1 VPKFLRDK
9 ALGLVIGTAF
19 VLAWVGQSYAGWK
32 LYAQDAAAHDEPGV
46 GWLTY
51 LGTSDFWAATLEN
64 WQSEFLQWGAVVWL
78 TVWLVHKGSAE
89 SRDSDERIEAKL
101 DELLQGDGRTPAEV
115 EATLPE
121 KYRS

>member
-1 VPKFLRDK
+1 MRTIRDR

-19 VLAWVGQSYAGWK
+19 VLAWFGQSYSGWK
-32 LYAQDAAAHDEPGV
+32 LYAQEQAAHDLPGV
-46 GWLTY
+46 GYLTY
-51 LGTSDFWAATLEN
+51 IGTSDFWAATFEN

-89 SRDSDERIEAKL
+89 SRDSDERIEAKI
-101 DELLQGDGRTPAEV
+101 DALLRDRGQEPMAV

-121 KYRS
+121 KFRDQ